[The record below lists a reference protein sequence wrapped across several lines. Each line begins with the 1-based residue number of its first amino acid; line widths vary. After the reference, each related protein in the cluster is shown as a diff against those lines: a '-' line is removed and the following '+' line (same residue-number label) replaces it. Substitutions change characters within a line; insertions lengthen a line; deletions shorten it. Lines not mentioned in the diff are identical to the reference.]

1 MPTSQARAGLFIAAA
16 LIGASLIVGC
26 TSPALPPAPP
36 AYIPKPIDITRPD
49 TTSQTPPPAAGP
61 PAGTRPSAP
70 GPSAP
75 GPSLNA
81 SSWYWLG
88 TIAGTEFVSPADPGN
103 FNLEFLDG
111 GQIAAQV
118 DCNRGSSSWKQ
129 DGSTLRIG
137 PLATT
142 RMACPPGSE
151 AARFGRQLQQ
161 VRSAALVRGLLE
173 LSTEDVG
180 TMVFARDPEW
190 RLSSYDCPGAA
201 PLRVAVGR
209 GQAVVRLRTDAWVL
223 TQQSVGSGQRFAEG
237 NAILIIRGPDAN
249 LIVDGKQI
257 AGPCSTRR

>member
-1 MPTSQARAGLFIAAA
+1 MPASKARAGVFIASA

-26 TSPALPPAPP
+26 TSPALPPVQPG
-36 AYIPKPIDITRPD
+36 YIPKPIEITQPG
-49 TTSQTPPPAAGP
+49 TSSQTPTP
-61 PAGTRPSAP
+61 PAGPAPGATRP
-70 GPSAP
+70 PSA
-75 GPSLNA
+75 GPSLKS

-88 TIAGTEFVSPADPGN
+88 TIGGAEFVSPADPGT
-103 FNLEFLDG
+103 FNLEFLEG
-111 GQIAAQV
+111 GQLAAQV
-118 DCNRGSSSWKQ
+118 DCNRGSSSWQQ

-137 PLATT
+137 ALATT
-142 RMACPPGSE
+142 RMACPTGSE
-151 AARFGRQLQQ
+151 AARFGRQLGQ

-173 LSTEDVG
+173 LSTEDAG

-201 PLRVAVGR
+201 PMRVAVGR
-209 GQAVVRLRTDAWVL
+209 GQAVVRLRADAWTL
-223 TQQSVGSGQRFAEG
+223 TQQSVGSGQRYAEA

>member
-1 MPTSQARAGLFIAAA
+1 LFIASA

-26 TSPALPPAPP
+26 TSPALPPAQPG
-36 AYIPKPIDITRPD
+36 YIPKPIEITQPG
-49 TTSQTPPPAAGP
+49 TIGQTPPPAAGP
-61 PAGTRPSAP
+61 GTGARPSAP
-70 GPSAP
+70 GPS
-75 GPSLNA
+75 LRA

-88 TIAGTEFVSPADPGN
+88 TIGGAEFVSPADPGT

-111 GQIAAQV
+111 GQLAAQV
-118 DCNRGSSSWKQ
+118 DCNRGSSSWQQ
-129 DGSTLRIG
+129 DGGTLRIG

-173 LSTEDVG
+173 LSTEDAG

-190 RLSSYDCPGAA
+190 RLSSYDCPGGS
-201 PLRVAVGR
+201 PMRVAVGR
-209 GQAVVRLRTDAWVL
+209 GQAVVRLRTDAWAL
-223 TQQSVGSGQRFAEG
+223 TQQAVGSGQRFADG

-249 LIVDGKQI
+249 LIVEGKQI

>member
-1 MPTSQARAGLFIAAA
+1 MSA
-16 LIGASLIVGC
+16 LISASLIAAC
-26 TSPALPPAPP
+26 TSPALPPAQPG
-36 AYIPKPIDITRPD
+36 YIPKPIEITRPD
-49 TTSQTPPPAAGP
+49 TIGQTSPPA
-61 PAGTRPSAP
+61 PAPIGGAR
-70 GPSAP
+70 PSAP

-88 TIAGTEFVSPADPGN
+88 TIGGAEFVAPADPGS

-111 GQIAAQV
+111 GQLAAQV
-118 DCNRGSSSWKQ
+118 DCNRGSSSWQQ

-137 PLATT
+137 SLAST

-151 AARFGRQLQQ
+151 AARFVRQLGK

-173 LSTEDVG
+173 LSTEDAG

-190 RLSSYDCPGAA
+190 RLSNYDCPGAS
-201 PLRVAVGR
+201 PMRVAVGR

-223 TQQSVGSGQRFAEG
+223 TQQSVGSGQRYAEG

>member
-1 MPTSQARAGLFIAAA
+1 MPSSQARAALFIASA

-26 TSPALPPAPP
+26 TSPALPPAQPG
-36 AYIPKPIDITRPD
+36 YIPKPIEITQPG
-49 TTSQTPPPAAGP
+49 TIGQTPPPAAGP
-61 PAGTRPSAP
+61 GTGARPSAP
-70 GPSAP
+70 GPS
-75 GPSLNA
+75 LRA

-88 TIAGTEFVSPADPGN
+88 TIGGAEFVSPADPGT

-111 GQIAAQV
+111 GQLAAQV
-118 DCNRGSSSWKQ
+118 DCNRGSSSWQQ
-129 DGSTLRIG
+129 DGGTLRIG

-173 LSTEDVG
+173 LSTEDAG

-190 RLSSYDCPGAA
+190 RLSSYDCPGGS
-201 PLRVAVGR
+201 PMRVAVGR
-209 GQAVVRLRTDAWVL
+209 GQAVVRLRTDAWAL
-223 TQQSVGSGQRFAEG
+223 TQQAVGSGQRFADG

-249 LIVDGKQI
+249 LIVEGKQI